1 MPCVESATMLRML
14 ELILLTITGV
24 ATGFLNVM
32 AGGGSM
38 LSVPIMIFLGVPG
51 TIANGTNRLAILP
64 QNISAVWAFYRKGF
78 SNFKLSL
85 SLGACTIP
93 GTLIGANL
101 AAKVPS
107 DQFNVLLA
115 VIMVIVLIIMA
126 LPQPKTLQQN
136 QTPTKARLIAGH
148 LLMVLI
154 GFWGGF
160 IHIGVGFLLMPAL
173 NRVMQLDLITTNAHK
188 VFIVLC
194 YTVVAI
200 AVFAS
205 QLDLIWEYGV
215 ALGIGTWTGAWL
227 AANMQVKKGVGPIKW
242 TLNIV
247 IVAFIIKLLFF

>member
-1 MPCVESATMLRML
+1 ML
-14 ELILLTITGV
+14 ELIILAITGI

-51 TIANGTNRLAILP
+51 TIANGTNRIAILP
-64 QNISAVWAFYRKGF
+64 QNISAVWAFWRKGF
-78 SNFKLSL
+78 SNFKLSF
-85 SLGACTIP
+85 SLGLCTIP
-93 GTLIGANL
+93 GTLIGAT
-101 AAKVPS
+101 AAARLDS
-107 DQFNVLLA
+107 TQFNTLLA
-115 VIMVIVLIIMA
+115 VIMGFVLIIMS
-126 LPQPKTLQQN
+126 LPQP
-136 QTPTKARLIAGH
+136 QTINSHALPSRNRLITGH

-160 IHIGVGFLLMPAL
+160 IHIGVGFLLMPTL

-194 YTVVAI
+194 YTIVALI
-200 AVFAS
+200 VFAS
-205 QLDLIWEYGV
+205 ELELVWAYGI
-215 ALGIGTWTGAWL
+215 ALGVGTWTGAWL
-227 AANMQVKKGVGPIKW
+227 AANMQVKKGIGPIKL